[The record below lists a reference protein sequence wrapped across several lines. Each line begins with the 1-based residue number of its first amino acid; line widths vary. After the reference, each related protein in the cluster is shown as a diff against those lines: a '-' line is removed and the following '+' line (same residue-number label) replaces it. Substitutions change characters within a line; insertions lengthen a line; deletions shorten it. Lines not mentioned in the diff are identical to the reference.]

1 MLADGTRRKTM
12 TTFNASSKH
21 SVARARA
28 IAIELNRGIE
38 RPAFRTRN
46 AMMLFAVAMLATAMA
61 THAFAAGRGGG
72 SLGADG
78 GFHGDHM
85 QGGFQGSIIDQAPS
99 TPAPTFNP
107 SNPYAV
113 PQSPENSI
121 SPASPGSIFGDGA
134 NPLLV
139 SAVSVKSPWGPS
151 TYDTYRLER
160 RGYYGTPYG
169 GGPQFGNGG
178 GDQYGYG
185 PGYSYARQAPDR
197 T

>member
-1 MLADGTRRKTM
+1 M
-12 TTFNASSKH
+12 TTFNTSSKH
-21 SVARARA
+21 TAGRAKA
-28 IAIELNRGIE
+28 IAIELNRDVD
-38 RPAFRTRN
+38 RQAFRTRD
-46 AMMLFAVAMLATAMA
+46 ATILLAVAMLATAMA

-72 SLGADG
+72 GLGADG
-78 GFHGDHM
+78 GFHGGQMH
-85 QGGFQGSIIDQAPS
+85 GGFQGSIIDQAPS

-107 SNPYAV
+107 SSPYTV
-113 PQSPENSI
+113 PQSPENSV

-139 SAVSVKSPWGPS
+139 SAVSVKSPQWSS

>member
-1 MLADGTRRKTM
+1 MAPFHT
-12 TTFNASSKH
+12 SSKH
-21 SVARARA
+21 AAGRTRA
-28 IAIELNRGIE
+28 IAIELNSDIDRH
-38 RPAFRTRN
+38 AFRTRN
-46 AMMLFAVAMLATAMA
+46 ATILLAVAMLATAMA
-61 THAFAAGRGGG
+61 THAFAAGRAGGG
-72 SLGADG
+72 FGGGHTQD
-78 GFHGDHM
+78 GFHGNL
-85 QGGFQGSIIDQAPS
+85 IDPVPS

-107 SNPYAV
+107 SNPYTV
-113 PQSPENSI
+113 PQSPENPV
-121 SPASPGSIFGDGA
+121 SPASPESIFGNGA

-139 SAVSVKSPWGPS
+139 SAVSVKSAQGFS
-151 TYDTYRLER
+151 TNDAYRLER